1 MIGPLKLALKYVR
14 FHKYKSLILIACIFL
29 TALLPVTVK
38 LLVWQFNQKIV
49 FRADSTPAVIGS
61 TGSSL
66 DLALSTLYFR
76 AGGVEPIPFGEV
88 TRIRESN
95 LAQAIPIHA
104 MFTARDFPVVGTSLE
119 YFDFR
124 DLAIQS
130 GSLFTTLGDCV
141 VGCDVAA
148 KLGLRSGDQIIS
160 DRDNALDLAGQS
172 PLKLTVTGVLAQ
184 SRSPDD
190 LAVFVDL
197 KTAWVIQGLG
207 HGHQDLTKEKQDSDI
222 LLSRSDGKIVANK
235 GVASYIEITP
245 ENIGSFHFHG
255 DTADFPVTSIIAVA
269 DSIKDETILQGR
281 YDSGERDVQFAKPGE
296 VVRDLMSMVF
306 RVNRVFDANAVLI
319 GVSTL
324 FMLVLVVLLS
334 LRLRKREMETMFKIG
349 CSRST
354 MAMLQVG
361 EMAIIFGAA
370 GVLLGFAVW
379 GVWSISGGL
388 VESLLVSLD

>member
-1 MIGPLKLALKYVR
+1 LA
-14 FHKYKSLILIACIFL
+14 
-29 TALLPVTVK
+29 T
-38 LLVWQFNQKIV
+38 
-49 FRADSTPAVIGS
+49 
-61 TGSSL
+61 
-66 DLALSTLYFR
+66 
-76 AGGVEPIPFGEV
+76 
-88 TRIRESN
+88 
-95 LAQAIPIHA
+95 
-104 MFTARDFPVVGTSLE
+104 
-119 YFDFR
+119 
-124 DLAIQS
+124 QS

-141 VGCDVAA
+141 VGCDVAT
-148 KLGLRSGDQIIS
+148 KLGLQPGDQVIS

-172 PLKLTVTGVLAQ
+172 PLKLTVTGVLAP

-245 ENIGSFHFHG
+245 DNIGSFHFHG
-255 DTADFPVTSIIAVA
+255 DTANFPVTSIIAVA
-269 DSIKDETILQGR
+269 ESIKDETILQGR

-319 GVSTL
+319 GVSTV

-361 EMAIIFGAA
+361 EMAIIFGVA

-388 VESLLVSLD
+388 VESLLVNLD